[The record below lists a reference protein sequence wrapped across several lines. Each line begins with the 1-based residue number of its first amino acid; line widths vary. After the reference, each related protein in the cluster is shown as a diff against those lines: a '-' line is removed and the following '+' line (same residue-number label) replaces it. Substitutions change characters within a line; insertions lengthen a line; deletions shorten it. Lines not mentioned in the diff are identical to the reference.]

1 MLHHVILERHKDKFI
16 FRIFREGL
24 NVGNYFFLFLAH
36 IYTDMEAKEKVYQAM
51 QKSGKAL
58 KTGEVAEIAGIDKK
72 DAEKAIKQLNS
83 I

>member
-1 MLHHVILERHKDKFI
+1 MGVE
-16 FRIFREGL
+16 
-24 NVGNYFFLFLAH
+24 
-36 IYTDMEAKEKVYQAM
+36 EKVYQAM
-51 QKSGKAL
+51 RKSGKAL